1 MKSKRNQIIFSIFL
15 VSFFIV
21 GCTQNNVSDLNLDNE
36 PVIETTE
43 IVSPTEVVEDTL
55 EPTETQT
62 QEPLPTASIEYIEY
76 YYSEFEDF
84 ADWDVFYKNEQNSF
98 SIDIAE
104 NGLSLSLDA
113 LDGYYLAY
121 SNVFGTNM
129 VIEIEF
135 GFLEGSGPVIYQL
148 ICRSSDIG
156 EYVFEIDS
164 AGSWEIGNYNFDTQ
178 SFDSLGNGESEL
190 IATGYQQNK
199 IIVECNQDE
208 LSLTVND
215 VLIEQIIDQSYTE
228 GYAGFAFRNEGEDT
242 ARVSAS
248 YFFVTAP

>member
-1 MKSKRNQIIFSIFL
+1 MKSKRNQVIISIFM
-15 VSFFIV
+15 VSLFIV
-21 GCTQNNVSDLNLDNE
+21 GCTQNNVSDSYLDIE
-36 PVIETTE
+36 SVIEETE
-43 IVSPTEVVEDTL
+43 VVSPTEVVVNTL
-55 EPTETQT
+55 EPTETPT
-62 QEPLPTASIEYIEY
+62 QEPLPTASIEFIEY
-76 YYSEFEDF
+76 YYSEFEDL
-84 ADWDVFYKNEQNSF
+84 ADWDVFYKNVQSSYF
-98 SIDIAE
+98 IDFAD

-113 LDGYYLAY
+113 LDDYYLAY
-121 SNVFGTNM
+121 SNVFGTNT

-135 GFLEGSGPVIYQL
+135 GFLDGSGPVTYQL

-164 AGSWEIGNYNFDTQ
+164 EGSWEIEKYNFDTK
-178 SFDSLGNGESEL
+178 SSESLGDGVSEL
-190 IATGYQQNK
+190 IATGYQQNN
-199 IIVECNQDE
+199 IIVECDQDE

-215 VLIEQIIDQSYTE
+215 VLIEQIIDQSYME